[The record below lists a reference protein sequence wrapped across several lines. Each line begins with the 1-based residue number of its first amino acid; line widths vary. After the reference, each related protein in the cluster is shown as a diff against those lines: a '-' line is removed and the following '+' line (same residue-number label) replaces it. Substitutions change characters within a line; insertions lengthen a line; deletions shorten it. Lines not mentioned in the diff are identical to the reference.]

1 MEQPE
6 ALVAKNEVSRTVVMG
21 EGEEQTGE
29 EGPSVMKA
37 LPQDK
42 VDLWSI
48 LAFQWKAESWVN
60 LSFSVYADA
69 KIVRYYFDPV
79 VSCS

>member
-1 MEQPE
+1 MWVACDITQTSLQLISSKMEQPE

-48 LAFQWKAESWVN
+48 FAF
-60 LSFSVYADA
+60 
-69 KIVRYYFDPV
+69 
-79 VSCS
+79 